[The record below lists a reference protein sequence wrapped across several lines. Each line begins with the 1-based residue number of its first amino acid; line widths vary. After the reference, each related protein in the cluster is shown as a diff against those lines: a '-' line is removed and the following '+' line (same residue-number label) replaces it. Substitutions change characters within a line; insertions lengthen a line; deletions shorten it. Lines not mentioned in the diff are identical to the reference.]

1 MKNFAI
7 SIGIITACVMVLFGI
22 KRHKEREK
30 VRERLESLMRG
41 DD

>member
-30 VRERLESLMRG
+30 VREKVRERLKSL
-41 DD
+41 